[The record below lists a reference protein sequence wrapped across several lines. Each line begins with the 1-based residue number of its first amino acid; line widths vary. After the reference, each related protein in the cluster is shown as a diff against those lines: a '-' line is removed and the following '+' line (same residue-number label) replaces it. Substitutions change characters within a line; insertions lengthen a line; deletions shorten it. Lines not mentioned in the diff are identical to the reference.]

1 MVSRGRTRR
10 LDDVGTVV
18 RRRPRDE
25 LASVEGYVVLPLGRD
40 AVVVWVGELAE
51 IVLRYVSR
59 SWIQS
64 GLCVREERGA
74 LA

>member
-1 MVSRGRTRR
+1 MDEPGG

-51 IVLRYVSR
+51 IFLRYISR
-59 SWIQS
+59 S
-64 GLCVREERGA
+64 
-74 LA
+74 